1 MIIGIRDKIFGLCRV
16 GALADGV
23 PDETAALAE
32 EIAGDSRLEAR
43 SFFARDIEQMLTLR
57 DAEALSDLAG
67 RIRARATQQTSTAL
81 ASMPEAAIHNQ
92 FK

>member
-1 MIIGIRDKIFGLCRV
+1 LSRGCFGGRV
-16 GALADGV
+16 T
-23 PDETAALAE
+23 DETAALAE
-32 EIAGDSRLEAR
+32 EIAGDGRLEAR

-57 DAEALSDLAG
+57 DVEALSDLAG